1 MVIYL
6 DQYRKAKTITMAG
19 MQRHAEAKLCV
30 NGTPAIG
37 VTSMPRA
44 QRLNALSP
52 QLPEDFCTVDIDAL
66 YDRVYAL
73 ASQI

>member
-19 MQRHAEAKLCV
+19 MQHHAEAKLCV
-30 NGTPAIG
+30 NGTSAIG
-37 VTSMPRA
+37 VIAMPNA
-44 QRLNALSP
+44 QGWNELSP